1 MFETLFSL
9 AGTLAMAGW
18 VALAVIPLHRPVAR
32 PLVIGVA
39 VALSFLYVA
48 LIASFWTAGRGDF
61 GSLEGVSRLFAHPGL
76 LLAGWV
82 HYLAFDLLVGVW
94 ERDEAR
100 RIALPWWQRVPCLL
114 LTFLFGPMGW
124 LAFLACRHVH
134 LRTRAPTHPSED
146 PTP

>member
-9 AGTLAMAGW
+9 AGALAMVGW
-18 VALAVIPLHRPVAR
+18 VALAVIPLRRAIAR
-32 PLVIGVA
+32 PIVLGIA
-39 VALSFLYVA
+39 VALSGLYVA
-48 LIASFWTAGRGDF
+48 LIASFWTAGTGDF
-61 GSLEGVSRLFAHPGL
+61 GSLAGVARLFAHPGL
-76 LLAGWV
+76 LLAGWL

-100 RIALPWWQRVPCLL
+100 RIGLPWWQRVPCLL
-114 LTFLFGPMGW
+114 VTFLFGPIGW

-134 LRTRAPTHPSED
+134 LHTRNAIHDSEV

>member
-9 AGTLAMAGW
+9 AGTVAMAGW
-18 VALAVIPLHRPVAR
+18 IALAVIPRHRPVAR
-32 PLVIGVA
+32 PIAIGVA
-39 VALSFLYVA
+39 VALSGLYVA
-48 LIASFWTAGRGDF
+48 LIASFWTSGTGDF
-61 GSLEGVSRLFAHPGL
+61 GSLAGVSRLFTHPGL

-82 HYLAFDLLVGVW
+82 HYLAFDLLVGLW

-100 RIALPWWQRVPCLL
+100 RIGLPWWQLVPCLL
-114 LTFLFGPMGW
+114 VTFLFGPMGW

-134 LRTRAPTHPSED
+134 LRTRTDIHAVAG